1 MDDGSRLAVAE
12 QLRLGEEL
20 RQRVNRMKP
29 SGRGSGS
36 EGSTSASDEDG
47 DDSGSGGEGF
57 AGPGAGRGMSGRV
70 KAAAL
75 EMLEGARAAGAGAR
89 GARGKGPRG
98 GRCSASCC
106 PVAAYQHLLTT
117 AARVPH
123 LAALPS
129 AGNAEGEAPAKGLF
143 SLPFMQR
150 AMERRKQEAQQQAQ
164 EVRGGP
170 CACACVLAG
179 CFPTV

>member
-36 EGSTSASDEDG
+36 EGSTSASDDDG

-75 EMLEGARAAGAGAR
+75 EMLEGARAAGAGAG
-89 GARGKGPRG
+89 GARGKGRA
-98 GRCSASCC
+98 R
-106 PVAAYQHLLTT
+106 VAAVLHDDVQSLL
-117 AARVPH
+117 AEHSCRVLYP
-123 LAALPS
+123 ALPH

-164 EVRGGP
+164 EVRGGL
-170 CACACVLAG
+170 CACVLAG